1 MENIINEMLKR
12 INFKISLAKRYYNGE
27 WDEYHE
33 CRMAEIDG
41 MIDMLSI
48 ATGKSYVVTENGL
61 EERNQEE

>member
-12 INFKISLAKRYYNGE
+12 INFRIELAKEYYHGE
-27 WDEYHE
+27 WNEAHA
-33 CRMAEIDG
+33 CRMSEIDG

-61 EERNQEE
+61 EERNKEE

>member
-1 MENIINEMLKR
+1 MENIINEMQKR
-12 INFKISLAKRYYNGE
+12 INFKISLANEYYHGE
-27 WDEYHE
+27 WNETHA

-61 EERNQEE
+61 EERS